1 MGLMKVY
8 RIETERLVLRCYKPS
23 DAQMSLDAI
32 TASVDHLRPWMPW
45 ALHEPTDLEAKIELM
60 RLFRGKYDLGQDYVL
75 GIFDKEETIQ
85 LGGTGLHTRIDGN
98 GREIG
103 YWIHAHHIHK
113 GYATETVK
121 ALVKI
126 GFEIEKLD
134 RIEIHCDPRN
144 EQSLKIPEKLGFTL
158 EAVLK
163 NRLLDTEGKPR
174 DKMIWTLFK
183 EQYEQST
190 IKDMEIRAFDVV
202 GREIVNS

>member
-1 MGLMKVY
+1 MKTY
-8 RIETERLVLRCYKPS
+8 RIETERLVIRCYEPS
-23 DAQMSLDAI
+23 DAEMSLRSI
-32 TASVDHLRPWMPW
+32 TASVEHLRDWMPW
-45 ALHEPTDLEAKIELM
+45 ALNEPTDLETKIELM

-98 GREIG
+98 AREIG
-103 YWIHAHHIHK
+103 YWIHADHINK

-144 EQSLKIPEKLGFTL
+144 TRSLKIPEKLGFTL

-163 NRLLDTEGKPR
+163 NRLLDNEGKPR
-174 DKMIWTLFK
+174 DKMIWTLFR

-190 IKDMEIRAFDVV
+190 IKEMKLRAFDVI
-202 GREIVNS
+202 GREL